1 MKALLR
7 VIGRCI
13 ALAVVFACAMLV
25 AVQYW
30 RLFEQN
36 LSLSAQFASA
46 EQDVTALRTLR
57 EQQLREIRRLS
68 DPQGAIPEIHD
79 RLRMVG
85 KNEALI
91 YVIPPPTETP

>member
-7 VIGRCI
+7 VAGRCI
-13 ALAVVFACAMLV
+13 VAVVIFSCAMLV

-30 RLFEQN
+30 RLVEQK
-36 LSLSAQFASA
+36 LALSAQYGEAQNDVASLR
-46 EQDVTALRTLR
+46 ALRAH
-57 EQQLREIRRLS
+57 QWNEIRRLS

-91 YVIPPPTETP
+91 YVLAAPTQTP

>member
-1 MKALLR
+1 MEALLR
-7 VIGRCI
+7 VAGRCI
-13 ALAVVFACAMLV
+13 ALAVVFACTTLV

-36 LSLSAQFASA
+36 LSLSSQFALV
-46 EQDVTALRTLR
+46 QHDVTALRTLR

-91 YVIPPPTETP
+91 YVVAPPTDAP